1 MLKMVHQPHNHKE
14 IPRMNSMLVMEA
26 TESQGSLEPGK
37 INMQP
42 SQQVKEVAVG
52 AGGERREG
60 AFDGKRERVGRER
73 EKEQT
78 VLIETVK
85 RERRKNSQLRL
96 TFLEVEVVD
105 PSDRDTGRVDKQD
118 RAIMVR

>member
-1 MLKMVHQPHNHKE
+1 MK
-14 IPRMNSMLVMEA
+14 IPRMNSRLVMEA

-52 AGGERREG
+52 AGGERRRERSTE
-60 AFDGKRERVGRER
+60 RERVGRER

-118 RAIMVR
+118 RAIMMR

>member
-1 MLKMVHQPHNHKE
+1 M
-14 IPRMNSMLVMEA
+14 
-26 TESQGSLEPGK
+26 TE
-37 INMQP
+37 
-42 SQQVKEVAVG
+42 
-52 AGGERREG
+52 
-60 AFDGKRERVGRER
+60 RERVGRER

>member
-1 MLKMVHQPHNHKE
+1 
-14 IPRMNSMLVMEA
+14 
-26 TESQGSLEPGK
+26 
-37 INMQP
+37 MQP

-52 AGGERREG
+52 AGGERRERLTE
-60 AFDGKRERVGRER
+60 RERVGRER

-118 RAIMVR
+118 RAIMMR